1 MLIICKSTQLPCVV
15 IFFRLLVHFFTGLL
29 IAKLERKS
37 FLPPRIII
45 SITRR
50 VMRSTFAMNK
60 PLTIAQTVFFLFAS
74 HISW

>member
-1 MLIICKSTQLPCVV
+1 MLIICKSTQLPWVV
-15 IFFRLLVHFFTGLL
+15 IFFRLLVHLFTGLL

-37 FLPPRIII
+37 FLPPGMII

-50 VMRSTFAMNK
+50 VTRSIFATNK
-60 PLTIAQTVFFLFAS
+60 PVTIAQTVFFLFAS

>member
-1 MLIICKSTQLPCVV
+1 
-15 IFFRLLVHFFTGLL
+15 LVHLFTGLL

-37 FLPPRIII
+37 FPPPGMII

-50 VMRSTFAMNK
+50 ITRSTFAMNK
-60 PLTIAQTVFFLFAS
+60 PVTIAQTVFFLFAP